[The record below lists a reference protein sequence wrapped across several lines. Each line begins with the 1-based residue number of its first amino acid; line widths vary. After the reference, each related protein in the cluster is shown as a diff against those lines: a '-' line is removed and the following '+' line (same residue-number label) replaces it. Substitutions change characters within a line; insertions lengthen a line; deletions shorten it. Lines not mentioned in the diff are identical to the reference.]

1 MKTAFITGASRGIG
15 KQTAIKFAKE
25 GFSVVAVYNKNKAMA
40 EELISKLKDFGVG
53 AIAVAADVSDKNSIF
68 SAYEAA
74 KTYFH
79 HIDTLV
85 NCAGVS
91 LSSVFQ
97 DVSETDLK
105 KIIDV
110 NLLGTMYATQAVL
123 PDMIARKA
131 GSIINVS
138 SMWGLTGAS
147 LEVVY
152 SASKAGVIGFT
163 KALAKEVAPSFVRVN
178 CVAPGAILTD
188 MLSCYTKS
196 DLQAIA
202 DETPLMRL
210 GTPEEIADAIYF
222 LSTQNFIT
230 GQILSVDGG
239 MVI

>member
-15 KQTAIKFAKE
+15 RATAIKFAKE
-25 GFSVVAVYNKNKAMA
+25 GYSVVAVYNKNKALCDNLI
-40 EELISKLKDFGVG
+40 EELKSYNGA
-53 AIAVAADVSDKNSIF
+53 AIAVCADVSDKKSIF
-68 SAYEAA
+68 SAFLTA
-74 KTYFH
+74 KSFFH
-79 HIDTLV
+79 HIDVLV
-85 NCAGVS
+85 NCAGIS
-91 LSSVFQ
+91 KTAVFQ
-97 DVSETDLK
+97 TVLEEDIK
-105 KIIDV
+105 KVLEV
-110 NLLGTMYATQAVL
+110 NLLGTMYASQAVL
-123 PDMIARKA
+123 PDMIERKS
-131 GSIINVS
+131 GSIVNVS
-138 SMWGLTGAS
+138 SMWGLVGAS
-147 LEVVY
+147 CEVVY

-163 KALAKEVAPSFVRVN
+163 KALAKEVALSNIRVN

-196 DLQAIA
+196 ELQAIA